1 MLFDWQFSKHVLQ
14 GIEVCHTE
22 DGFKYLD
29 IHMRYFTSQLQDTM
43 SKDLGI
49 PEMFDVGNALQ
60 RFKGGK
66 YKLFFGSDNIVKY
79 YKRDI
84 NKEGRR

>member
-1 MLFDWQFSKHVLQ
+1 
-14 GIEVCHTE
+14 
-22 DGFKYLD
+22 
-29 IHMRYFTSQLQDTM
+29 MRYFTSQLQDTM